1 MLPEFRRQIVQLPL
15 FATLWISARDRYVE
29 ERKTSSLPIRFTLA
43 IIERTLAI
51 FHGNVILPLIAPCSS
66 FRKQCLR
73 TDEHL
78 CNQFSSLSTLVNPLD
93 PFLCSQVDSIRYV
106 CPLVNQTK
114 DEVIERCS
122 DLFQLIFSPK
132 NSAACTSN
140 GSSTSALQSHRNRY
154 LMKWVVRSFQLL
166 TKVLIIVEMYCK
178 YVLNELNDHI
188 EISRNL
194 WKNLNMEDG
203 RALEEVEV
211 NRFDC

>member
-1 MLPEFRRQIVQLPL
+1 MTIFALSETCNEFSP
-15 FATLWISARDRYVE
+15 
-29 ERKTSSLPIRFTLA
+29 
-43 IIERTLAI
+43 
-51 FHGNVILPLIAPCSS
+51 
-66 FRKQCLR
+66 
-73 TDEHL
+73 
-78 CNQFSSLSTLVNPLD
+78 LSTLVNPFD
-93 PFLCSQVDSIRYV
+93 PFLCSQVDTIRYV

-122 DLFQLIFSPK
+122 DLFQLTFPPK
-132 NSAACTSN
+132 NSSACTSN
-140 GSSTSALQSHRNRY
+140 GSLTSTLHPPRNRY

-166 TKVLIIVEMYCK
+166 TKVLMVTEMYCK